1 LTGRIPPQEI
11 IIERAESLEIPVL
24 SVNTDTLTTVEVV
37 DSAFGKVPLQEEIK
51 VRQIK
56 RLMQQNFD
64 FDRLL
69 KYLTLE
75 VAKSA

>member
-1 LTGRIPPQEI
+1 

-24 SVNTDTLTTVEVV
+24 SVDTDTLTTVEVV
-37 DSAFGKVPLQEEIK
+37 DNAFGKVPLGEEMK

-56 RLMQQNFD
+56 RLIQQNLD

-69 KYLTLE
+69 KHLGLE
-75 VAKSA
+75 VAKSV